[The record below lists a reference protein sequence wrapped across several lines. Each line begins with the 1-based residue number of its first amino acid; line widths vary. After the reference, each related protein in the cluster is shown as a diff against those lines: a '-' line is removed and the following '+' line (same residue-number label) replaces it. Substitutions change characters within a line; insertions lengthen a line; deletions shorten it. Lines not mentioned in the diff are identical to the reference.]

1 MMELI
6 GILLK
11 ASKGEILLQQL
22 LKVEVIARDIII
34 VLRMSI
40 VWILVTSKLCKW
52 NDGNNNIQ
60 TIQYDSSGYT
70 PGGQGRHPPLL
81 QGKGTERCR
90 AN

>member
-6 GILLK
+6 DILLK

-40 VWILVTSKLCKW
+40 VWILVISKLFKW

-60 TIQYDSSGYT
+60 TIRYDSLGYT
-70 PGGQGRHPPLL
+70 PGGRGRHPPLL
-81 QGKGTERCR
+81 QGKGTERRR